1 MVYTLN
7 VAEKIVVRM
16 FKVIYNIVLPE
27 FLWQINK
34 QTGYFVYTRC
44 SKSRPFV
51 YKLNAPSFVLFVL
64 FVHNVSGMYRNG
76 SLSKILLDKTLF
88 LKTLIKST
96 IIGFAGEGVNFS
108 HWMELLPPHLHDVPL
123 TELAIPGSHDSCS
136 YSLSPR
142 APYSDSLN
150 SVVNEVLTYNEH
162 NYNHFLHCFSF
173 ISD

>member
-1 MVYTLN
+1 
-7 VAEKIVVRM
+7 
-16 FKVIYNIVLPE
+16 
-27 FLWQINK
+27 
-34 QTGYFVYTRC
+34 
-44 SKSRPFV
+44 
-51 YKLNAPSFVLFVL
+51 
-64 FVHNVSGMYRNG
+64 MYRNG

-96 IIGFAGEGVNFS
+96 IIGFAAEAVNFS

-162 NYNHFLHCFSF
+162 NYNHFYIAFLLFQIKEVLNLINPAIAKDIVYRWSVTQTQT
-173 ISD
+173 ISQQLASGIRYLDMRIIYLPSKKDM